1 MITAQIESFTAGI
14 EELKPIL
21 PAHHAELAIDPI
33 EIPLDPKWDLYRQRD
48 AAGQVLYVTL
58 RKDGGLMG
66 YFIGFLVDALHN
78 DLRLCV
84 QDIYYVVKSERR
96 NGAGSILFSA
106 VEKEL
111 KRRGRFRW
119 IVAEKVHMDGGDFF
133 AKHGFT
139 HIERSYWK
147 MV

>member
-1 MITAQIESFTAGI
+1 MITAQVEDFTAGI
-14 EELKPIL
+14 PELLPIL
-21 PAHHAELAIDPI
+21 PDHHAELAIDPI
-33 EIPLDPKWDLYRQRD
+33 EIPLEPKWHLYRDRD
-48 AAGQVLYVTL
+48 AAGQILYVTL
-58 RKDGGLMG
+58 RKEGALMG
-66 YFIGFLVDALHN
+66 YFIGFLVDGLHN
-78 DLRLCV
+78 PIRLCV

-96 NGAGSILFSA
+96 SGAGSLLFNT
-106 VEKEL
+106 VEAEL
-111 KRRGRFRW
+111 KRRGSFRW

>member
-1 MITAQIESFTAGI
+1 MITAQVESFTDGI

-21 PAHHAELAIDPI
+21 PLHHAELAIDPI

-48 AAGQVLYVTL
+48 AAGQILYITL
-58 RKDGGLMG
+58 RKQGALMG
-66 YFIGFLVDALHN
+66 YFIGFLVESLHN

-84 QDIYYVVKSERR
+84 QDIHYVLKSERR
-96 NGAGSILFSA
+96 HGAGSILFNA
-106 VEKEL
+106 VEAEL
-111 KRRGRFRW
+111 KRRGKFRW
-119 IVAEKVHMDGGDFF
+119 IVAEKVHMAGGDFF
-133 AKHGFT
+133 EKHGFT